1 VKYGKMDSYITKSS
15 KESVTRAAGWT
26 LRYAVLTGGPES
38 LYFVLVDI
46 YFFQQP
52 EMNKRP

>member
-1 VKYGKMDSYITKSS
+1 MDSYITKSS

-52 EMNKRP
+52 EMTKRP